1 MQLIV
6 ESRRK
11 MAVFQLFPINLSLRL
26 PCSLNRNW
34 HSLVLSRVETAK
46 TTGGNKIVK
55 TNTANAKSDYV
66 SGTPRLITNIPVN
79 LPDPATSRVAVI
91 GLGYVGLPLT
101 LGFSKASR
109 AIGFDISESKI
120 AELRKGIDLTGE
132 VNPEDLRGS
141 DAEFTTSPTALQNAN
156 VIIVCV
162 PTPVDGHNKP
172 DYGPLIAASKSIAAN
187 MKRGAVVVFEST
199 VDPGTTEDRCLP
211 VIEAHSGMKEG
222 IDFYLGYSPERINP
236 ADPSR
241 KLPDIKKIVAGTTP
255 EVTRFLEV
263 LYARVIKAGLFPA
276 ASIRVAEAAKIL
288 ENTQRDVNI
297 ALMNQMMMLFDKMG
311 IRSSDVIAAA
321 SSKWNFHHY
330 RPGLVGGHCIAVDPY
345 FLVDAGRRHGL
356 SMELVAAARAV
367 NEQTAYFM
375 VEKVEHLMPPSRH
388 GLHGKKI
395 LVLGRSFKEDCPDT
409 RNSKAYPLMD
419 ALWMRGADVFNF
431 DPVAHDDHFEGGRG
445 AKMIEEPEQEGPY
458 DAVVFTLAHSV
469 FRQQFDAQTLR
480 SLAKKHAPLIDMR
493 GNFDCA
499 DVRDWFNYWRP

>member
-1 MQLIV
+1 VQ
-6 ESRRK
+6 
-11 MAVFQLFPINLSLRL
+11 
-26 PCSLNRNW
+26 
-34 HSLVLSRVETAK
+34 
-46 TTGGNKIVK
+46 
-55 TNTANAKSDYV
+55 TANATQLENIQPLA
-66 SGTPRLITNIPVN
+66 GPRLVRTEPVA
-79 LPDPATSRVAVI
+79 LPIAATARVAVI
-91 GLGYVGLPLT
+91 GLGYVGLPLV
-101 LGFSKASR
+101 LGFSKGSR
-109 AIGFDISESKI
+109 AIGFDISQQKI
-120 AELRKGIDLTGE
+120 NELKTGVDLTGE
-132 VNPEDLRGS
+132 TNAEDLNGCNV
-141 DAEFTTSPTALQNAN
+141 DFTTASAALTEAD

-162 PTPVDGHNKP
+162 PTPVDSHNKP
-172 DYGPLIAASKSIAAN
+172 DYSPLIAASKSIGIH

-211 VIEAHSGMKEG
+211 VIELHSGLKEG

-241 KLPDIKKIVAGTTP
+241 KLPDIKKIVAGSTP
-255 EVTRFLEV
+255 EVTSFLEV

-276 ASIRVAEAAKIL
+276 ASIKVAEAAKIL

-367 NEQTAYFM
+367 NEQTAHFM
-375 VEKVEHLMPPSRH
+375 VEKVEHLMPPSRT
-388 GLHGKKI
+388 GLHGKKV

-419 ALWMRGADVFNF
+419 ALWMRGADVYNF

-445 AKMIEEPEQEGPY
+445 AVIINEPDQEGPY
-458 DAVVFTLAHSV
+458 DAIVFSLAHTV
-469 FRQQFDAQTLR
+469 FRQQFDAATLK

-493 GNFDCA
+493 GNFENEE
-499 DVRDWFNYWRP
+499 VKDWFNYWRP